1 MKKTALYFLL
11 GVFVFYIGKVMGSYF
26 GSYFFGG
33 EFSSFQDELI
43 STFTNWKDI
52 TAMTILGICT
62 VLFFKYFVKKKDKE

>member
-11 GVFVFYIGKVMGSYF
+11 GVFVFYFGKVV

-62 VLFFKYFVKKKDKE
+62 VLFSKYFVKKKDKE